1 MDLVFILNS
10 RFRQGGVCH
19 RGIGEAHR
27 MGTDGDGLLVP
38 QYEIERM
45 QRDFAGAYDP
55 LSIQLLFSIRALGR
69 RINDAASAWLAPFGL
84 TATQYNYLAVL
95 YANRDT
101 GMSPTQI
108 GAVIHTVSGTV
119 TSMINALERE
129 KLVRRAVHAT
139 DRRSAVIRLTP
150 RGEKLFHAAATAHHE
165 HISAI
170 VGSLDVKRANALLSG
185 ILDLGDAL
193 AKHAGALDTRPAA
206 G

>member
-1 MDLVFILNS
+1 VDAD
-10 RFRQGGVCH
+10 R
-19 RGIGEAHR
+19 RGEDERMETEA
-27 MGTDGDGLLVP
+27 DGLLVP

-45 QRDFAGAYDP
+45 SHDFKGAYDP

-69 RINDAASAWLAPFGL
+69 RINDAASSWLAAFGL

-108 GAVIHTVSGTV
+108 GLVVHTVSGTV

-129 KLVRRAVHAT
+129 KLIRRTVHAT
-139 DRRSAVIRLTP
+139 DRRSAVIRLTA

-165 HISAI
+165 HLSTI
-170 VGSLDVKRANALLSG
+170 VGTLDVKRAKALLSG
-185 ILDLGDAL
+185 VLDLGEAL
-193 AKHAGALDTRPAA
+193 AKHLADLDTRPAA

>member
-1 MDLVFILNS
+1 MES
-10 RFRQGGVCH
+10 ER
-19 RGIGEAHR
+19 
-27 MGTDGDGLLVP
+27 TGLLVP

-45 QRDFAGAYDP
+45 QRDFKGTYDP

-69 RINDAASAWLAPFGL
+69 RINDAASTWLAPFGL

-108 GAVIHTVSGTV
+108 GSVVHTVSGTV
-119 TSMINALERE
+119 TSMLNALERE
-129 KLVRRAVHAT
+129 KLIRRSTHAT
-139 DRRSAVIRLTP
+139 DRRSAVIRLTA

-165 HISAI
+165 HLSAI
-170 VGSLDVKRANALLSG
+170 VGSIDVKRANALLSG
-185 ILDLGDAL
+185 ILDLGGAL
-193 AKHAGALDTRPAA
+193 AKHVGALDTTPAA